1 MKRLNLEDFKA
12 KNSSAVNEEKTD
24 LLLGQVLGDCHDGSD
39 GDEGSHSP
47 AYYAGYYAGK
57 LFNAIFN

>member
-24 LLLGQVLGDCHDGSD
+24 LLLGQVLGDCHDGS
-39 GDEGSHSP
+39 GDEGNHGP
-47 AYYAGYYAGK
+47 AYYAGYYGAK
-57 LFNAIFN
+57 LIDAIFN